1 MNERIADAL
10 AVLKDYTSQHVLL
23 SAAALSLG
31 IALSLPLAVLA
42 ARRPRL
48 RGIVLAVASLVQTI
62 PGLALLALFYPL
74 LLGLSALTTR
84 FTGVAVPALGFL
96 PAMLALTVYSM
107 LPILRNAVT
116 GLDGVD
122 PACREAADGAGMTP
136 LQKLLRVE
144 LPLAAPVIMAGIRT
158 AAVWT
163 IGIATLSTT
172 VGQTSLG
179 NFIFSGLQTENW
191 VDVLTGCAAVVALA
205 LTVDWALGR
214 IEAAAVSRRMTPLAI
229 GTGVLVLGIL
239 AAAVPALSQ
248 FSRPYVIGAKSF
260 SEQLILSDLIG
271 QRLEATG
278 ASVVHKDALGSA
290 IIFRALA
297 AGDIDVYVDYT
308 GTLWT
313 NVLRRSD
320 RVSRETMLAE
330 LTTTLRERYGV
341 TVLGTL
347 GFENAYALAMKP
359 DRAAASGIATIADLA
374 PQTRRMK
381 LGTDTEFLRRPE
393 WAALRDAYG
402 LSFGEE
408 KSFNPTFMWRALSDG
423 TVDVISAYT
432 SDGRIAADNL
442 IVLEDPKGAIPAYDA
457 VLLISPHRRDDPTL
471 RAVLTP
477 LIGAIA
483 VTRMREAN
491 YMVDRDRD
499 KAPVRE
505 AARFLA
511 AGLRPGTPAPAP
523 RP

>member
-1 MNERIADAL
+1 
-10 AVLKDYTSQHVLL
+10 
-23 SAAALSLG
+23 
-31 IALSLPLAVLA
+31 
-42 ARRPRL
+42 
-48 RGIVLAVASLVQTI
+48 
-62 PGLALLALFYPL
+62 
-74 LLGLSALTTR
+74 
-84 FTGVAVPALGFL
+84 
-96 PAMLALTVYSM
+96 
-107 LPILRNAVT
+107 
-116 GLDGVD
+116 
-122 PACREAADGAGMTP
+122 
-136 LQKLLRVE
+136 
-144 LPLAAPVIMAGIRT
+144 MAGIRT

-278 ASVVHKDALGSA
+278 AGVVHKDALGSA

-297 AGDIDVYVDYT
+297 ADDIDVYVDYT

-359 DRAAASGIATIADLA
+359 DRAAASGITTIADLA